1 MAASDR
7 RAQEE
12 DGIKRFDPRILD
24 RSVIAIPLLE
34 EINKDDNEVHAVIID
49 VNLDYDEVREAARE
63 WIRDVI
69 KNSISI
75 IAPADES
82 QGIRAKKTDLSNQ
95 YIFARL
101 SGKVIRE
108 VVRLDVERAASQAKT
123 AKKPRQSK
131 KRRKA
136 SVRSATA
143 AMHRFRAIYRVWPDF
158 KILPCI
164 TKSTAM
170 VKADAAQTSFCAR
183 GIDITWAIMDSGVD
197 ANHPHFALHG
207 NVDPAS
213 PLHAD
218 FTDTLNVLKGGN
230 AAFIVLGMAHTWWM
244 ESGCVR
250 RRICA

>member
-34 EINKDDNEVHAVIID
+34 EINKDDNEVQAVIID

-63 WIRDVI
+63 SIRDVI

-82 QGIRAKKTDLSNQ
+82 QGVRAKKTDLSNQ

-164 TKSTAM
+164 TKS
-170 VKADAAQTSFCAR
+170 KADAAQTSFCAH
-183 GIDITWAIMDSGVD
+183 GIDITWAIMDSRVD

-207 NVDPAS
+207 NVDSAS

-230 AAFIVLGMAHTWWM
+230 AAFIVLGMAHTWRM